1 MTTPGR
7 VLITG
12 AAGFV
17 GRHLAAT
24 LRARWPDIDLLT
36 PETDIRDATAIATLI
51 RQTAPATI
59 VHLAAIAS
67 VMQAAQAQD
76 EAWQVNLHGTL
87 NVAHAIMAHAP
98 DCQLIFASSADT
110 YGATFRAGL
119 ALDETAPLAPMNI
132 YGATKAAA
140 DLALG
145 SLAPHGLR
153 VVRVRPFNH
162 IGPGQSADYVIASF
176 ARQIGRIQAGA
187 QDPVLKVGRLDTWR
201 DFLDVRDVCAA
212 YAACLGVRD
221 DLPPGTILNIA
232 SGTPRRIGAVLDE
245 MIALAGIAARIEEA
259 APLVRATDIVLACG
273 NATRAAT
280 ALGWAP
286 VRSWRE
292 TLLDVLADWRG
303 KADSSY
309 L

>member
-1 MTTPGR
+1 MTNPGR

-17 GRHLAAT
+17 GRHLQAT
-24 LRARWPDIDLLT
+24 LRQHWPGIDLLT
-36 PETDIRDATAIATLI
+36 PETDIRDRAALTTLI
-51 RQTAPATI
+51 RETTPATI
-59 VHLAAIAS
+59 IHLAAIAS
-67 VMQAAQAQD
+67 VMQVAQAQD

-87 NVAHAIMAHAP
+87 NLGHAILAHAP
-98 DCQLIFASSADT
+98 TCQLIFASSADT

-119 ALDETAPLAPMNI
+119 ALDETAPLAPVNI

-153 VVRVRPFNH
+153 VVRLRPFNH

-176 ARQIGRIQAGA
+176 ARQIARIQAGA

-212 YAACLGVRD
+212 YAACIGARD
-221 DLPPGTILNIA
+221 DLAPGTILNIA

-245 MIALAGIAARIEEA
+245 MIALAGIEAHVEEA
-259 APLVRATDIVLACG
+259 APLVRATDIVRACG
-273 NATRAAT
+273 NAAQAAT

-286 VRSWRE
+286 VHGWGE
-292 TLLDVLADWRG
+292 TLTDILADWRQR
-303 KADSSY
+303 
-309 L
+309 